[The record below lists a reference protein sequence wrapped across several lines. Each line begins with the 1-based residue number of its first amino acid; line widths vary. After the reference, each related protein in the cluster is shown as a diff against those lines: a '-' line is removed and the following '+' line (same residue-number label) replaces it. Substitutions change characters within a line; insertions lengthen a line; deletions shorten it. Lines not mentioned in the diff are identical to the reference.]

1 MKGIS
6 FALLGLALV
15 SCGAL
20 AEMSAND
27 AFNEGN
33 SFGVARNAE
42 VRDGVSTSAA
52 EDTVSNYS
60 STSERSA
67 LYGGMTNLAP
77 FGTNEKVYCQTEG
90 LSAPDSRQREAC
102 NATNMLSNLR
112 EHAPEIIIN
121 RETDPLMIRKRE
133 VLADPVA
140 ATGMPFATS
149 LSECSAE
156 AVTSSDI
163 TRTETCFDGI
173 PLPSSASCQMPWE
186 VEVVQHNRYACL
198 SGKKSTVHNCQETLL
213 VSCTG
218 GGEGCESSG
227 IVPGSVY
234 LTNGTYAFSLSG
246 STLTL
251 RNNVTAVNS
260 TTYARFNVQVA
271 GLERVTNFHLSYVH
285 SDNWMGLEI
294 NGVHVATHSRALGGL
309 WTTPATDRLE
319 HFWDDGEFFRRSMVR
334 ICPTCV
340 YNAETGHNYAS
351 THNFDV
357 RPYLREGVNTFVM
370 YVVNGG
376 GPGYG
381 EVRFRVQQNCPVTC
395 VGTWDRGACAAFR

>member
-1 MKGIS
+1 MHLLQL
-6 FALLGLALV
+6 ALLITLMTIGLH
-15 SCGAL
+15 SIAL
-20 AEMSAND
+20 ADMSAND

-33 SFGVARNAE
+33 GFGVARNAE

-149 LSECSAE
+149 LSECSAD

-198 SGKKSTVHNCQETLL
+198 TGKDGCDAGGLVPASWAGDMAVNWSPLGSGNYRLQFGTIGDNYWPGSGTIYDRTLTFSVSNVSNITLMKLTRARFDDWLL
-213 VSCTG
+213 VQLNGHVVYFGPFG
-218 GGEGCESSG
+218 G
-227 IVPGSVY
+227 
-234 LTNGTYAFSLSG
+234 
-246 STLTL
+246 
-251 RNNVTAVNS
+251 
-260 TTYARFNVQVA
+260 
-271 GLERVTNFHLSYVH
+271 
-285 SDNWMGLEI
+285 
-294 NGVHVATHSRALGGL
+294 
-309 WTTPATDRLE
+309 DRLE
-319 HFWDDGEFFRRSMVR
+319 IIDSRFGARVQYSATAFGW
-334 ICPTCV
+334 
-340 YNAETGHNYAS
+340 AELS
-351 THNFDV
+351 TDWNFNLNIDL
-357 RPYLREGVNTFVM
+357 RPYLREGTNVLFTRTIVS
-370 YVVNGG
+370 GR
-376 GPGYG
+376 G
-381 EVRFRVQQNCPVTC
+381 ESAIQITTRQKCPSDCTVSWNKT
-395 VGTWDRGACAAFR
+395 ACAPYH